1 MQNQLFARLESLFPE
16 LVDFRR
22 DLHMNPELSFHEV
35 RTPEK
40 IAEFQR
46 ALGNEVRTGV
56 GGRGVVATLRGGK
69 PGRTVALRADFDAL
83 PIQDAKDVPYK
94 STVPGVMH
102 ACGHDIHTAG
112 LLGVAKVLSEV
123 RDQLEGNVVFI
134 HQFAEEVTPGGAKA
148 MIEDGALD
156 GVDVIYGA
164 HVHSPEEYGTVG
176 TIAGPA
182 MAAADAFE
190 ITVQGKG
197 GHGAMPHQSVDPVVV
212 ASHLILAL
220 QQIVSRQVN
229 PLQSAVVTVGS
240 INAGIAFNVIPDSV
254 SLKGTVRTFKPEVK
268 ATVLAAIESMVEN
281 VCKAFGA
288 EGKLSYTHGYPPV
301 VNHAAETARVTRLAQ
316 EILGADKVLEQEPS
330 MGGEDFAYYLEKV
343 PGSFFFTGGRN
354 AGINATF
361 PHHHPNFDVDERS
374 MLVTGKL
381 FIAAVLEELGVGAAE
396 AVQAA

>member
-1 MQNQLFARLESLFPE
+1 MRESLFARLEALYPD
-16 LVDFRR
+16 LVEFRR

-40 IAEFQR
+40 IAEYQR
-46 ALGNEVRTGV
+46 GLGLEVRTGV
-56 GGRGVVATLRGGK
+56 GGRGVVATLHGGK

-83 PIQDAKDVPYK
+83 PIQDEKDVPYR

-112 LLGVAKVLSEV
+112 LLGVATVLSEV
-123 RDQLEGNVVFI
+123 RDKLAGNVVFI
-134 HQFAEEVTPGGAKA
+134 HQFAEEVTPGGAKP
-148 MIEDGALD
+148 MIEDGCLD

-164 HVHSPEEYGTVG
+164 HVHSPVEHGKVG

-190 ITVQGKG
+190 VTVRGKG
-197 GHGAMPHQSVDPVVV
+197 GHGASPHQTVDPIVV

-229 PLQSAVVTVGS
+229 PLKSAVVTVGS
-240 INAGIAFNVIPDSV
+240 LHAGNAFNVIPESV
-254 SLKGTVRTFKPEVK
+254 TISGTVRTFDPEVK
-268 ATVLAAIESMVEN
+268 ATVTTALERMVEH
-281 VCKAFGA
+281 VCATFGA
-288 EGKLSYTHGYPPV
+288 EGTLDYTHGYPAV
-301 VNHAAETARVTRLAQ
+301 VNHQEQTDRVTRLAR
-316 EILGADKVLEQEPS
+316 ELLGEDNVLDQEPS

-343 PGSFFFTGGRN
+343 PGTFFFTGGRN
-354 AGINATF
+354 ESIDATF
-361 PHHHPNFDVDERS
+361 PHHHPRFDADERS

-381 FIAAVLEELGVGAAE
+381 FIAAVLEELSE
-396 AVQAA
+396 